1 MVSTIETILVGQ
13 SKSTLTY
20 YFLKKKDFFL
30 ERNISDH
37 HVSVRDEK
45 ESRTERYSL
54 C

>member
-20 YFLKKKDFFL
+20 YFLKKSLFP

-54 C
+54 R